1 MPALLD
7 DVRFAFQP
15 LFNLHTGGVVAVEA
29 LARPHDGGVQDL
41 LRTAHRAGYLT
52 NTDVALACRAV
63 GFAAS
68 HDLALPLHLNLLA
81 MTVAD
86 RPEFLAPLHGALR
99 DAGRE
104 PSSVVVEIG
113 TPYSRAR
120 RGLLVRGLE
129 RLRAAGFRIGL
140 DGIGEGDVPLSL
152 LTEARPDVL
161 KLDREVVA
169 GLPEDPS
176 QTALVQALLH
186 IAEHTGAQLVAEGV
200 ETEPELAALRRLG
213 VRLAQGNLLAMAS
226 RRPKV
231 NATIAAVLSEANGP
245 EAVTRT
251 GPIRRASGPRVTDFL
266 HPATTLPEDATSEQV
281 REVLAGQPGLSGVVL
296 VDPDGRPRWSV
307 DRNRFLLSVTGPYG
321 HALHARRDA
330 ARLADRPHLIGTGTT
345 AVELLEVVAHAARER
360 TNDDLVVVDDD
371 DRCLGVVR
379 VADVVRGIAELKV
392 EQAAGLNPLT
402 RLPGSEA
409 VEGEV
414 DRRIMSGEFFAVG
427 WLDVD
432 GFKRVNDGVGFAA
445 GDELIRAIGRGLS
458 EAAAAWPTAQVG
470 HVGGDDFLVVA
481 GLDEIVPMATAVLD
495 TAFDAEG
502 MPVTLSF
509 ATLICAAGS
518 VPSYREVSRLLAPL
532 KAQAKSLAGTSWVL
546 GRPGNDRADVLRGRS
561 VEGTGSP
568 RPAA

>member
-29 LARPHDGGVQDL
+29 LARPQDGGVQDL
-41 LRTAHRAGYLT
+41 LRAAYRAGHLT
-52 NTDVALACRAV
+52 STDVALACRAV
-63 GFAAS
+63 GSAAGP
-68 HDLALPLHLNLLA
+68 DFTLPLHLNLMAL
-81 MTVAD
+81 TVAD
-86 RPEFLAPLHGALR
+86 RPEFLAPLHDALR
-99 DAGRE
+99 EAGRD
-104 PSSVVVEIG
+104 PSSVVVEVG

-120 RGLLVRGLE
+120 RGLLVRGIE
-129 RLRAAGFRIGL
+129 RLREAGFRIGL
-140 DGIGEGDVPLSL
+140 DGVGEGDVPLSL

-176 QTALVQALLH
+176 QAVLVQALLH
-186 IAEHTGAQLVAEGV
+186 IAEHTGSQVVAEGV
-200 ETEPELAALRRLG
+200 ESEGELAALRRLG

-231 NATIAAVLSEANGP
+231 NATISAVLSEANDP

-251 GPIRRASGPRVTDFL
+251 GPIRRATGPRVTDFL

-281 REVLAGQPGLSGVVL
+281 REVLAGQPSLSGVVL

-330 ARLADRPHLIGTGTT
+330 ARLADRPHLIGTDTT
-345 AVELLEVVAHAARER
+345 AVELLDVVAHAARER
-360 TNDDLVVVDDD
+360 TNDDLVVVDAE

-392 EQAAGLNPLT
+392 EQAASLNPLT
-402 RLPGSEA
+402 RLPGSETI
-409 VEGEV
+409 EREV

-445 GDELIRAIGRGLS
+445 GDELIRTIGRVLS
-458 EAAAAWPTAQVG
+458 EAAADWPSAQVG

-481 GLDEIVPMATAVLD
+481 GLDEVVPLASAVLD
-495 TAFDAEG
+495 TVFEAEG
-502 MPVTLSF
+502 MAVTLSF
-509 ATLICAAGS
+509 ATLVCAAGS

-532 KAQAKSLAGTSWVL
+532 KARAKSLLGNSWVL
-546 GRPGNDRADVLRGRS
+546 GRPGNERADVLRGRQA
-561 VEGTGSP
+561 GSP